1 MSVADSATRGIFD
14 FLEKGITICV
24 FLIVVAEQLKRE
36 EADEIDC
43 NNEYSHPTDNQSPF
57 VEFEIF
63 HATYLPYLPLRLS
76 STITNTKVS
85 NVLPPTQSSHCI
97 QLKNE
102 KASKEKKTKQ

>member
-1 MSVADSATRGIFD
+1 MPVADCATRGIFYL
-14 FLEKGITICV
+14 LEKGVTVGV

-76 STITNTKVS
+76 STITNTSVS
-85 NVLPPTQSSHCI
+85 NVLPATQRTHCS

-102 KASKEKKTKQ
+102 KASKEKKSKQ